1 MALLNSLGQKIGS
14 GPLDGTFSGTKNS
27 SGQTMEQ
34 ANNPTNWNNGVYNPS
49 NTVNTTQPIITSQ
62 NIPATNND
70 LYNQPSNQSYPINT
84 GSSDVAEA
92 RKRDDQARIDQ
103 EIAADALVQKNYLDM
118 LQRQTA
124 GAEQEYKQRE
134 ADAKASFEAQ
144 EGTQRALQ
152 YNLGTA
158 GTAYGFAETVKAN
171 NAKQTFFN
179 NLLAEKQDKIAQL
192 TQAYKE
198 NDYKRVAALR
208 AQLDKIRT
216 DQDTFLQNE
225 RQSQIDQAKD
235 LIDKSKPFEAGG
247 MMYQFNPLTGMYDEK
262 GPAQQNTSQSGD
274 LQNYKF
280 YQEQEMK
287 AGRAPMTFGDWYNK
301 FHGPTPK
308 ASPMDEL
315 LSTADLEK
323 LSASGT
329 PLPYGTTRG
338 QAAAK
343 GIFVGAQP
351 TYSPNTP
358 EYEAILADK
367 SQEAKNLFN
376 GLDDEKKAN
385 VIALL
390 TGEALLSDIA
400 KGMGGAK
407 LATELNAVAQRID
420 PQYSETVNKQ
430 RYSFKLKWNDSNG
443 KAYNVRNGVNTGL
456 QHLARLKE
464 LTDQLSTNGDFKKA
478 NSLMQWIESNINGPD
493 AGVVAEFQDTVH
505 LLASEIA
512 KAYKGGVPDQQE
524 VQQQVNSIN
533 ATQPKNVLTSIINNK
548 VNLMT
553 GLLTSQ
559 ANEYK
564 NIMGNYPTQIVSP
577 DTLETLKH
585 AGVDTGILEQ
595 KIEKQAPKSSYS
607 SSSDSGGYDW
617 GSIDTSDF

>member
-1 MALLNSLGQKIGS
+1 MALINSLGQRIGT
-14 GPLDGTFSGTKNS
+14 GPLDGTFSGTNS
-27 SGQTMEQ
+27 SS
-34 ANNPTNWNNGVYNPS
+34 ANNSTQTPVVPNP
-49 NTVNTTQPIITSQ
+49 
-62 NIPATNND
+62 IPAPTPAAPIPAVPAPTQNPINS
-70 LYNQPSNQSYPINT
+70 PTMPINT
-84 GSSDVAEA
+84 GSSDAAEA
-92 RKRDDQARIDQ
+92 RKRDDQTRMDQ
-103 EIAADALVQKNYLDM
+103 EIAADALVQKNYKDM
-118 LQRQTA
+118 LDRQLA

-134 ADAKASFEAQ
+134 TDAKASYDAQ

-152 YNLGTA
+152 HNLGTT

-192 TQAYKE
+192 TQAYKD
-198 NDYKRVAALR
+198 NDYKRVASLR

-247 MMYQFNPLTGMYDEK
+247 MMYQYNPETGKYDEK
-262 GPAQQNTSQSGD
+262 GPASQNTSQSGD

-280 YQEQEMK
+280 YQQQETS
-287 AGRAPMTFGDWYNK
+287 AGRTPLTFGEWFNK
-301 FHGPTPK
+301 FHGPATK
-308 ASPMDEL
+308 ANPMDEL

-323 LSASGT
+323 LSAAGT

-351 TYSPNTP
+351 TYSANTP
-358 EYEAILADK
+358 EYEQVLADK
-367 SQEAKNLFN
+367 SEEAKKLFN

-385 VIALL
+385 VMALL

-420 PQYSETVNKQ
+420 PNYSETANKQ

-478 NSLMQWIESNINGPD
+478 NSLLQWMQTNANGPD
-493 AGVVAEFQDTVH
+493 AGVIAEFQDTVH

-564 NIMGNYPTQIVSP
+564 NIMGAYPAQIVSP

-595 KIEKQAPKSSYS
+595 KIEKQSPTKSYS
-607 SSSDSGGYDW
+607 SNSSGGGDYDW